1 MKIALIGDSHF
12 GVRNDSPYFMEQ
24 QAEYFKDYFFPYLKL
39 NEIKDVIHLGDI
51 FDKRKQINFVSLR
64 HTISNFINPI
74 IENGINFHF
83 IVGNHDSYFKSS
95 SELISAKLLFESI
108 PNNNFKI
115 YDKIEEV
122 MFDSRRFLMVPWIFP
137 NEQEEAKE
145 KISLSPADVVCGHIE
160 LNGIAFEGSSISRK
174 GLSPDLFAHF
184 DHTFFG
190 HFHKPSQFYVGS
202 PYQMRWSDYG
212 EKKRIIVYDTES
224 NKQESVYFD
233 NEVFIKLTY
242 PGDNLDNYSL
252 TNKIVRIIVKEK
264 DSIQDFEE
272 YIRKIEEMS
281 PYDIDIKEEYLY
293 LNVIGDVEDTDNK
306 STIDIILESIDM
318 ITNISPGEKLVV
330 KEIMNRL
337 YEKAIKL

>member
-1 MKIALIGDSHF
+1 
-12 GVRNDSPYFMEQ
+12 
-24 QAEYFKDYFFPYLKL
+24 
-39 NEIKDVIHLGDI
+39 
-51 FDKRKQINFVSLR
+51 
-64 HTISNFINPI
+64 
-74 IENGINFHF
+74 
-83 IVGNHDSYFKSS
+83 
-95 SELISAKLLFESI
+95 
-108 PNNNFKI
+108 
-115 YDKIEEV
+115 
-122 MFDSRRFLMVPWIFP
+122 
-137 NEQEEAKE
+137 
-145 KISLSPADVVCGHIE
+145 
-160 LNGIAFEGSSISRK
+160 
-174 GLSPDLFAHF
+174 
-184 DHTFFG
+184 
-190 HFHKPSQFYVGS
+190 
-202 PYQMRWSDYG
+202 MRWSDYG